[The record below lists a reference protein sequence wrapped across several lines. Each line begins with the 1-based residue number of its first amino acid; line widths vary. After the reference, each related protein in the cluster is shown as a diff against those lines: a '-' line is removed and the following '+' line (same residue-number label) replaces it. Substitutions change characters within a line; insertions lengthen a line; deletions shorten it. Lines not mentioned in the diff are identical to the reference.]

1 MDSQILF
8 FPIQKRVAEEC
19 EYSEAVFQLKLEA
32 AQMLNDV
39 AAGTYLMSPGNIQA
53 IKNVNAMCRKAGII
67 PLAYDPK

>member
-1 MDSQILF
+1 MANEILF
-8 FPIQKRVAEEC
+8 FPIQKRLAEEC
-19 EYSEAVFQLKLEA
+19 EYREGVYQLKLEA

-53 IKNVNAMCRKAGII
+53 IKNVNAMCRKAGIP